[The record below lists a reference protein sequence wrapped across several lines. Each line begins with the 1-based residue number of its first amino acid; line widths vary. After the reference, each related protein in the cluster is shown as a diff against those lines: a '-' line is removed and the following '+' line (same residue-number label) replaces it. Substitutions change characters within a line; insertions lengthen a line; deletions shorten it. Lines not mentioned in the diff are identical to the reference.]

1 MADTGTIEIK
11 GLDERIK
18 QLGEA
23 STKNPMMRKRINE
36 VIRQT
41 LAKVRKTL
49 QGEAQTGLQMESDPR
64 KAYKAVRMAVYRR
77 LFGGQVNILQSRKA
91 HGGWLYEPPRRG
103 TSDPKGRGG
112 NRALRSGRTEQM
124 MSYQGAD
131 RGFILRFLNAGTGD
145 RAIHSMGN
153 KSLRTGSVSIIKTKS
168 IGGNRGAIS
177 ARNWFGSASQREL
190 ENAAANLDKM
200 IDDIVS
206 GILY

>member
-1 MADTGTIEIK
+1 MADNATIEIK

-49 QGEAQTGLQMESDPR
+49 QGEAQAGLQMGSDPR

-77 LFGGQVNILQSRKA
+77 LFGGQVNILQSRRA
-91 HGGWLYEPPRRG
+91 GNLRLYEPPRHPSR
-103 TSDPKGRGG
+103 RGG
-112 NRALRSGRTEQM
+112 NRIKRPQGGRTETL

-131 RGFILRFLNAGTGD
+131 RGFILRFLNAGTNE
-145 RAIHSMGN
+145 R
-153 KSLRTGSVSIIKTKS
+153 GSRY
-168 IGGNRGAIS
+168 GNRGSIQP
-177 ARNWFGSASQREL
+177 RNWFGPRSQAEM
-190 ENAAANLDKM
+190 EAAAANIDKM
-200 IDDIVS
+200 IDETIT
-206 GILY
+206 GIMY